1 MLFIII
7 ALLIL
12 IILNMPIA
20 FALGIAPTIYI
31 LITEEYPLEI
41 IIQQMISGLDSFVY
55 LAVPFFILAGEL
67 MTEGHIS
74 KKLIDFTSLIV
85 GKLAGGLAMAVSLAS
100 MFFASISGSGPATTA
115 AIGGSTLPAL
125 RKHGYGKEWS
135 VALITASGTMGPL
148 IPPSITM
155 VIYGAI
161 SGVSIGKL
169 FLAGIV
175 PGVLIGIGLMVISY
189 IHAKRVKTQDYLN
202 DVEKITFKRIVRSFM
217 NAIWAF
223 GMPVIIMGGILGGV
237 FTPTEAAVVG
247 VVYAFIVCFFIYK
260 TLSIKDIP
268 KILKKSAVTSS
279 VVMIILANASGFAW
293 IIGAEKGPEQF
304 VMFFQMLTT
313 NKYLTLF
320 MINIFLFLV
329 GCLIDTSS
337 AIIMTFPAIYP
348 LAQSIGVSPIHL
360 GILMCTNLIIGMAT
374 PPLGLTLF
382 TACSIGN
389 VKIAEVIKP
398 LFPMLILMFVIALF
412 VTYFPDVALFIPNYF
427 MK

>member
-1 MLFIII
+1 MLFLVITF
-7 ALLIL
+7 LIL

-31 LITEEYPLEI
+31 LITEKYPIEI

-67 MTEGHIS
+67 MTEGRIS
-74 KKLIDFTSLIV
+74 EKLIDFASLIV
-85 GKLAGGLAMAVSLAS
+85 SKLAGGLAMAVSLAS

-115 AIGGSTLPAL
+115 AIGGATLPEL
-125 RKHGYGKEWS
+125 IKRGYGKEWS

-169 FLAGIV
+169 FLAGMV

-189 IHAKRVKTQDYLN
+189 IHAKGVKTQDHL
-202 DVEKITFKRIVRSFM
+202 DGVGKVTFKRIIKSFM

-223 GMPVIIMGGILGGV
+223 GMPVIIMGGILFGV
-237 FTPTEAAVVG
+237 FTPTEAAVVS

-279 VVMIILANASGFAW
+279 VVMIILAYASGFAW
-293 IIGAEKGPEQF
+293 IIGAEKGPEQI
-304 VMFFQMLTT
+304 VMFFQTLTT

-337 AIIMTFPAIYP
+337 AIIMTYPAIYL
-348 LAQSIGVSPIHL
+348 LAKSIGVSPMHL
-360 GILMCTNLIIGMAT
+360 GIFMCTNLIIGMAT
-374 PPLGLTLF
+374 PPVGLTLF

-389 VKIAEVIKP
+389 VKISKVTKP
-398 LFPMLILMFVIALF
+398 LLPMLIVMFIIALF
-412 VTYFPDVALFIPNYF
+412 ITYFPDVALFIPNYF